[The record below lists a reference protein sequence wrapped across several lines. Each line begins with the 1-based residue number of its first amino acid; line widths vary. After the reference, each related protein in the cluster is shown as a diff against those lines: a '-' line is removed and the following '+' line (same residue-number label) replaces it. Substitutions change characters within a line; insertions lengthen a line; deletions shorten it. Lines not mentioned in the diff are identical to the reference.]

1 MLQPIGAMMIFVLMN
16 LKYQTF
22 GGNQLKC
29 TCMLAESNL
38 FVSHLYM
45 KHHYCTLLESGS

>member
-1 MLQPIGAMMIFVLMN
+1 MPQPIGAMMIFVLMN

-29 TCMLAESNL
+29 TCMLAESTDWLVIL
-38 FVSHLYM
+38 FTRNY
-45 KHHYCTLLESGS
+45 